1 METSVEENP
10 WRLLEP
16 VGDTTTMTT
25 AEDHEESQ
33 VFKKIDPTKLNR
45 LNLNGKTL
53 NFHYFAGAARYFE
66 KSVSSVTELSG
77 WVVMGYRYPG
87 TTEPLSLAAW
97 C

>member
-66 KSVSSVTELSG
+66 KSVSSVTGAQWLG
-77 WVVMGYRYPG
+77 GDGG
-87 TTEPLSLAAW
+87 TVTQAPPSP
-97 C
+97 